1 MITVTYGMQL
11 LQAATYIN
19 TINAGQEQRPD
30 IAALSNGNMF
40 VAWQTEALGIQGSLR
55 TADGQSIGGNFA
67 IAGTT
72 LVSNVKVAALN
83 NGNVVVIF
91 QDNSDGFSDI
101 KMKLLVRAAFLC
113 QSRFFSACL
122 SCEFERVF
130 RGTVRR

>member
-67 IAGTT
+67 IAGLRWSAT
-72 LVSNVKVAALN
+72 
-83 NGNVVVIF
+83 
-91 QDNSDGFSDI
+91 
-101 KMKLLVRAAFLC
+101 
-113 QSRFFSACL
+113 SRLRTEQRQC
-122 SCEFERVF
+122 
-130 RGTVRR
+130 RRDFPGQQ